1 MELTQDTDYTME
13 SYIKFRN
20 LFSHNIDVK
29 ELLFKDLQAAVNI
42 IMN

>member
-20 LFSHNIDVK
+20 LFSHNTDVN
-29 ELLFKDLQAAVNI
+29 ELLLEEI
-42 IMN
+42 

>member
-20 LFSHNIDVK
+20 LFSHSIDVND
-29 ELLFKDLQAAVNI
+29 LLFEEI
-42 IMN
+42 